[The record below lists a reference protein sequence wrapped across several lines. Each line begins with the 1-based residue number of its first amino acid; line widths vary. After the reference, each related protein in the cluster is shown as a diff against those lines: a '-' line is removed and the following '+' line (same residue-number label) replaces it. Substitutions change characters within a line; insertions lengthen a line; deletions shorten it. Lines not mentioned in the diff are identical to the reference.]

1 MVEIERSYSYCPKCQ
16 QGFFLLDL
24 ELGLLPNMG
33 YTPLLQE
40 GLIRL
45 GTDLPFR
52 LALRHFQ
59 FFTGVKACEASLRRA
74 TERAGQV
81 GVGLE
86 EALVTSLEKEPGAD
100 PQLKGL
106 EVAYLSGD
114 GCNVPVVGG
123 AWKEVKTLVIGE
135 VKRPVEEAG
144 AVVVHTEELSYFS
157 RCLPIEQ
164 FKRASVGEVHR
175 RGVDQARVVCGPCD
189 GADYLQGLLD
199 FHRADTVRILDFP
212 HAAEHLAEAG
222 KAVLGEGSAAFG
234 AWFSQQCHLM
244 KHSNG
249 SEIIAEVEH
258 LRQQALSSNDP
269 AKLKT
274 VEGTLAYFTERR
286 EMLRY
291 AHFRELGYPIGS
303 GATESANKVVVEA
316 RLKGAGMH
324 WTEEH
329 LNPMLALRNLSCN
342 DRWEK
347 DWPSWEKAWQSQIQ
361 QGKTAQAT
369 LRRQSRAAGANPGAG
384 VALISVEVPASQTS
398 PLVEGSVPVL
408 AQVQPAQASVAKA
421 LGKPGPNHPWRKMKV
436 GRALYAPNPA
446 FVNAKN

>member
-1 MVEIERSYSYCPKCQ
+1 M
-16 QGFFLLDL
+16 
-24 ELGLLPNMG
+24 PNTA

-52 LALRHFQ
+52 VALRHFQ
-59 FFTGVKACEASLRRA
+59 FFTGVKASEASLRRA

-81 GVGLE
+81 GVALE
-86 EALVTSLEKEPGAD
+86 EALVTSLEKAPGAD
-100 PQLKGL
+100 PQVKGL

-123 AWKEVKTLVIGE
+123 VWKEVKTLVVGE
-135 VKRPVEEAG
+135 VKRPVEEKG
-144 AVVVHTEELSYFS
+144 AVVVHTAELSYFS
-157 RCLPIEQ
+157 RCLPIEE
-164 FKRASVGEVHR
+164 FKRASLGEVQR

-199 FHRADTVRILDFP
+199 YHRPDTVRILDFP
-212 HAAEHLAEAG
+212 HAAQHVADAG
-222 KAVLGEGSAAFG
+222 KAVFGEGSAAFG
-234 AWFSQQCHLM
+234 TWFSQQCHLM

-258 LRQQALSSNDP
+258 LRQLALASNDP
-269 AKLKT
+269 AKLAV
-274 VEGTLAYFTERR
+274 VEGTLTYLTERR

-303 GATESANKVVVEA
+303 GATESANKVVVVA

-324 WTEEH
+324 WAEEH

-342 DRWEK
+342 ERWEAE
-347 DWPSWEKAWQSQIQ
+347 WPLWEKAWQSQIQ
-361 QGKTAQAT
+361 QRKTEQAT
-369 LRRQSRAAGANPGAG
+369 KRRQNQRAKVNPDPPTG
-384 VALISVEVPASQTS
+384 VIKVTMEAATTSVLTATNSPVIAPAHST
-398 PLVEGSVPVL
+398 E
-408 AQVQPAQASVAKA
+408 ASTTKA
-421 LGKPGPNHPWRKMKV
+421 PGKPGPNHPWRRMKI
-436 GRALYAPNPA
+436 GQALYVPNPD